1 MKMKV
6 LFVCTHNSARSQIAE
21 GLLNHFCGEKYQAF
35 SSGSAPTQI
44 NPLSIVVLKE
54 IGIDISDHYSK
65 SMSEFEGSKF
75 EYVITVC
82 DNARETCPFFP
93 GANEYIHKSFSDPS
107 SVEGSYE
114 DKLNAFKKTREEI
127 KDWIIG
133 FFCKNK

>member
-1 MKMKV
+1 MKKKV

-21 GLLNHFCGEKYQAF
+21 GLLNYLCGEKYQAF

-65 SMSEFEGSKF
+65 SMLEFEGSKF

-93 GANEYIHKSFSDPS
+93 GAKEYIHKSFNDPS

-114 DKLNAFKKTREEI
+114 DKLNAFRKTREEM
-127 KDWIIG
+127 KDWIVR
-133 FFCKNK
+133 FFCKNQ